1 MRVFHLFTGYTPE
14 QEESENSIIS
24 DSVCAAATI
33 PEPSDSKPP
42 SALLLC
48 KMALL
53 SQNRAT
59 KESSSLTT
67 ALKICSLGPNTIL
80 GGESGKSFLP
90 HEVTDWKLKV
100 KLPPAPSEERRTHQR
115 WICSFPFTLSAFLKW
130 GQHRTWT
137 SPVWHLTWVL
147 SI

>member
-14 QEESENSIIS
+14 QEETENSIIS
-24 DSVCAAATI
+24 DSVCAAAT
-33 PEPSDSKPP
+33 KPP

-59 KESSSLTT
+59 KESSSLST

-90 HEVTDWKLKV
+90 HEVTD
-100 KLPPAPSEERRTHQR
+100 
-115 WICSFPFTLSAFLKW
+115 
-130 GQHRTWT
+130 
-137 SPVWHLTWVL
+137 
-147 SI
+147 

>member
-14 QEESENSIIS
+14 QEETENSIIS

-33 PEPSDSKPP
+33 PEPSDSKP
-42 SALLLC
+42 
-48 KMALL
+48 L

-90 HEVTDWKLKV
+90 HEVTD
-100 KLPPAPSEERRTHQR
+100 
-115 WICSFPFTLSAFLKW
+115 
-130 GQHRTWT
+130 
-137 SPVWHLTWVL
+137 
-147 SI
+147 